1 MVASTYDEAL
11 KRLLAHEGG
20 YANHPSDPG
29 GPTNFGITLADYRR
43 YVKPGATAADVKAM
57 QVVEAKAVYR
67 AKYWG
72 AMHCDE
78 LPAGVDYCV
87 FDYCVNSGTGRVPK
101 VLQRLT
107 GASVTGKIDDA
118 LVRAVGAR
126 DPAQMVAA
134 ICDERMRFLQGL
146 KTWPTFGKGWTRRV
160 REVRAAALALAQ
172 QPAVGSPAPAAPE
185 PKPATPAPGKGEVPL
200 DKTAQKG
207 SAGGA
212 AASGGAVAQQSAE
225 TGADPVTIAAIIIV
239 TALLAVAAWMF
250 WRWRQK
256 RRQEAEMPGTAVV
269 PEAKG
274 A

>member
-1 MVASTYDEAL
+1 MVASTYDAAL
-11 KRLLAHEGG
+11 ERLLAHEGG
-20 YANHPSDPG
+20 YVNHPSDPG

-43 YVKPGATAADVKAM
+43 YVKPGASAADVKAM
-57 QVVEAKAVYR
+57 QLAEAKAVYR

-72 AMHCDE
+72 AMRCDQ
-78 LPAGVDYCV
+78 LSAGVDYCV

-101 VLQRLT
+101 VLQRLS
-107 GASVTGKIDDA
+107 AMPVTGRVDDA
-118 LVRAVGAR
+118 LVRAVNAR
-126 DPAQMVAA
+126 DAATMVAA
-134 ICDERMRFLQGL
+134 ICDERMRFLAGL

-172 QPAVGSPAPAAPE
+172 QPKSPALLAPG
-185 PKPATPAPGKGEVPL
+185 PKPAAAPGKGEVPVN
-200 DKTAQKG
+200 KTAQNG

-225 TGADPVTIAAIIIV
+225 AGADPATIVAILVV
-239 TALLAVAAWMF
+239 TALLAFGAWAF

-256 RRQEAEMPGTAVV
+256 RRQEAETPGTAVV
-269 PEAKG
+269 PTKG